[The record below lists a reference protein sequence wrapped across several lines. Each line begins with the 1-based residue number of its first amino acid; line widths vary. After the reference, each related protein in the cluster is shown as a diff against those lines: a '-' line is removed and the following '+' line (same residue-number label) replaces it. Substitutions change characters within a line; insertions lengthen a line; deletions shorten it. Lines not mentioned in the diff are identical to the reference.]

1 MEHQRVRSF
10 LYTGKERFHSNEQNK
25 LPSVQKIIVW
35 EQGEEVLFQDE
46 KVYLGNKE
54 LDGYRFKSNYY
65 FMSGDNSM
73 NSVDSRFWG
82 LIPEDFIVGKAALVI
97 TSRSRDTG
105 KIRWNRVFKR
115 IE

>member
-1 MEHQRVRSF
+1 
-10 LYTGKERFHSNEQNK
+10 
-25 LPSVQKIIVW
+25 
-35 EQGEEVLFQDE
+35 
-46 KVYLGNKE
+46 
-54 LDGYRFKSNYY
+54 
-65 FMSGDNSM
+65 M

>member
-1 MEHQRVRSF
+1 M
-10 LYTGKERFHSNEQNK
+10 
-25 LPSVQKIIVW
+25 W

-82 LIPEDFIVGKAALVI
+82 LIPEDFIWERPPWSLLRAAVIRERYVGTEYLK
-97 TSRSRDTG
+97 
-105 KIRWNRVFKR
+105 
-115 IE
+115 E

>member
-1 MEHQRVRSF
+1 MRS
-10 LYTGKERFHSNEQNK
+10 
-25 LPSVQKIIVW
+25 
-35 EQGEEVLFQDE
+35 
-46 KVYLGNKE
+46 YLGNKE

-97 TSRSRDTG
+97 TSRSV
-105 KIRWNRVFKR
+105 IRERYVGTEYLK
-115 IE
+115 E